1 MGNQKKRLDKILVN
15 LSAKERS
22 IAILDAVR
30 RDDMATAISL
40 EEATPRKSY
49 RGPDGAVRQTIN
61 VVENLSL
68 RFDRAFY
75 SSVLVLQV
83 AEQISGKQATDLA
96 VRLEKEIY
104 AKVSGLEIFAERVG
118 LSIDRLLAFSTA
130 LEFNFVQ
137 LYQRDLDTLSGE
149 EMELA
154 KLACS
159 EMEYLWKNLAIHS
172 VFTVAG

>member
-1 MGNQKKRLDKILVN
+1 MGNQKKRLDRISAN
-15 LSAKERS
+15 LSAEERS

-83 AEQISGKQATDLA
+83 ADRVVDVKANEVVTKIERELFAQ
-96 VRLEKEIY
+96 
-104 AKVSGLEIFAERVG
+104 VSGLEIFAERVG
-118 LSIDRLLAFSTA
+118 LSLERLLAFSTA
-130 LEFNFVQ
+130 LENDLVKC
-137 LYQRDLDTLSGE
+137 YQRDLNTLSE
-149 EMELA
+149 VELELA
-154 KLACS
+154 QSACS
-159 EMEYLWKNLAIHS
+159 AIDSLWKNLASHS

>member
-1 MGNQKKRLDKILVN
+1 
-15 LSAKERS
+15 
-22 IAILDAVR
+22 
-30 RDDMATAISL
+30 MATAISL

-49 RGPDGAVRQTIN
+49 RGPDGAVRHTID

-75 SSVLVLQV
+75 ASALVLQV
-83 AEQISGKQATDLA
+83 ADGVED
-96 VRLEKEIY
+96 EKANEVVSKIERELF
-104 AKVSGLEIFAERVG
+104 AQVSGLEIFVERVG
-118 LSIDRLLAFSTA
+118 LSLERLLAFSTA

-137 LYQRDLDTLSGE
+137 LFQRDLNTLSE
-149 EMELA
+149 EDMELA

-159 EMEYLWKNLAIHS
+159 EMEYLWKNLASHS

>member
-1 MGNQKKRLDKILVN
+1 
-15 LSAKERS
+15 
-22 IAILDAVR
+22 
-30 RDDMATAISL
+30 MA
-40 EEATPRKSY
+40 
-49 RGPDGAVRQTIN
+49 
-61 VVENLSL
+61 
-68 RFDRAFY
+68 
-75 SSVLVLQV
+75 LQV

-159 EMEYLWKNLAIHS
+159 EMEYLWKNLASHS